1 MFASVIDS
9 TASLLARGYAWL
21 PGLQERAG
29 GEPVVT
35 RLMGRR
41 TIVLD
46 GPGAVEFFYDEQH
59 VLREGALPGPVL
71 DTLFGRGAVHTL
83 DGDRHRVRKDLFVS
97 LLMAEGGIAALTE
110 RFTARWPRAVAG
122 WQGREVVLFDEMS
135 AVLAGAVCDW
145 MGLPLSEGAAR
156 SIGEDCVA
164 AVDGFATAGPRHWKA
179 RRARARQERA
189 LCRVVTE
196 LRAAAAPVRTEGR
209 PRSPLA
215 TVAWHRDADGRLLD
229 PRTAAVELLNIIRPT
244 VALSWFA
251 VFAAHA
257 LHSAPV
263 HRDRLLADDGTYAR
277 AFAHEVRRFYPF
289 APFVGGLAARDLR
302 WRDTPVPEG
311 SLLLLDLYGR
321 DHDPDVWPRP
331 CDFDPCRFMG
341 REPPPN
347 DLVPQGGGDARS
359 GHRCPGEDITVSLLS
374 AVVTALAQLDC
385 DVPEQDLTI
394 PLHRLPT
401 RPRSG
406 FVISHARTAVRA
418 DGVPSRSVW
427 APHR

>member
-1 MFASVIDS
+1 MFTSVIDS

-29 GEPVVT
+29 EGPVVT

-41 TIVLD
+41 TVVLD
-46 GPGAVEFFYDEQH
+46 GPGSVEFFYDDER

-83 DGDRHRVRKDLFVS
+83 DGDRHRVRKDMFVS
-97 LLMAEGGIAALTE
+97 LLMTEGGIAALTE

-122 WQGREVVLFDEMS
+122 WQGREVVLFDEVA

-145 MGLPLSEGAAR
+145 VGLPLSEGASR
-156 SIGEDCVA
+156 SLSEDCVA
-164 AVDGFATAGPRHWKA
+164 TVDGFATAGPRHWKA

-189 LCRVVTE
+189 LGRAVTE
-196 LRAAAAPVRTEGR
+196 LRGAAAPVASDGR
-209 PRSPLA
+209 PRSPL
-215 TVAWHRDADGRLLD
+215 TVVAWHRDADGHLLD
-229 PRTAAVELLNIIRPT
+229 AHTAAVELLNIIRPT

-263 HRDRLLADDGTYAR
+263 HRERLRGDDGTYAR

-302 WRDTPVPEG
+302 WRDTEVPQG

-321 DHDPDVWPRP
+321 NHDPDVWPGP
-331 CDFDPCRFMG
+331 CDFDPCRFVG

-347 DLVPQGGGDARS
+347 DLVPQGGGDART
-359 GHRCPGEDITVSLLS
+359 GHRCPGEDIAVELL
-374 AVVTALAQLDC
+374 TAIVGALVALEC
-385 DVPEQDLTI
+385 EVPEQDLTI
-394 PLHRLPT
+394 PLHRIPT

-406 FVISHARTAVRA
+406 FVVARARTAVRA
-418 DGVPSRSVW
+418 DGVPSRGPR

>member
-1 MFASVIDS
+1 MIDS

-29 GEPVVT
+29 EGPVVT

-41 TIVLD
+41 TVVLD
-46 GPGAVEFFYDEQH
+46 GPGSVEFFYDEKN

-83 DGDRHRVRKDLFVS
+83 DGDRHRVRKDMFVS

-110 RFTARWPRAVAG
+110 RFAARWPRAVAG
-122 WQGREVVLFDEMS
+122 WHGREVVLFDEV
-135 AVLAGAVCDW
+135 ATVLAGAVCDW
-145 MGLPLSEGAAR
+145 AGLPLSEGAAR
-156 SIGEDCVA
+156 SLAEDCLA
-164 AVDGFATAGPRHWKA
+164 TVDGFATAGPRHFKA

-189 LCRVVTE
+189 LSRAVTE
-196 LRAAAAPVRTEGR
+196 LRGAAAPATSDSR
-209 PRSPLA
+209 PRSALA
-215 TVAWHRDADGRLLD
+215 TVAWHRDAEGHLLD
-229 PRTAAVELLNIIRPT
+229 PHTAAVELLNVIRPT

-263 HRDRLLADDGTYAR
+263 HRDRLRGDDGTYAR

-302 WRDTPVPEG
+302 WRDTEVPEG
-311 SLLLLDLYGR
+311 TLLLLDLYGR
-321 DHDPDVWPRP
+321 NHDPDLWPDP
-331 CDFDPCRFMG
+331 CDFDPCRFVG
-341 REPPPN
+341 REPPSN
-347 DLVPQGGGDARS
+347 DLVPQGGGDART
-359 GHRCPGEDITVSLLS
+359 GHRCPGEDI
-374 AVVTALAQLDC
+374 AVVLLTAIVRALAELDC
-385 DVPEQDLTI
+385 EVPEQDLTI
-394 PLHRLPT
+394 PLHRMPT

-406 FVISHARTAVRA
+406 FVVAHARAAIRA
-418 DGVPSRSVW
+418 DGVPSRGLR
-427 APHR
+427 APHG

>member
-1 MFASVIDS
+1 MIDS

-29 GEPVVT
+29 EGPVVT

-41 TIVLD
+41 TVVLD
-46 GPGAVEFFYDEQH
+46 GPGSVEFFYDEQH
-59 VLREGALPGPVL
+59 VRREGALPGPVL
-71 DTLFGRGAVHTL
+71 DTLIGRGAVHTL
-83 DGDRHRVRKDLFVS
+83 DGGGHRVRKDMFVS

-110 RFTARWPRAVAG
+110 RFVARWPRAVAG
-122 WQGREVVLFDEMS
+122 WQGREVVLFDEVA

-145 MGLPLSEGAAR
+145 VGLPLSEGAAR
-156 SIGEDCVA
+156 SVGEDCVA
-164 AVDGFATAGPRHWKA
+164 MVDGFATPGPRHWKA

-189 LCRVVTE
+189 LRRVVTE
-196 LRAAAAPVRTEGR
+196 LRTAAPAPSGGR
-209 PRSPLA
+209 PRSVLTA
-215 TVAWHRDADGRLLD
+215 VAWHRDADGRLLD

-263 HRDRLLADDGTYAR
+263 HRDRLRGDDGTYAR

-289 APFVGGLAARDLR
+289 APFIGGLAARDLR
-302 WRDTPVPEG
+302 WRDVPVPEG
-311 SLLLLDLYGR
+311 SLVLLDLYGR
-321 DHDPDVWPRP
+321 NHDPEVWPKP

-341 REPPPN
+341 REPPSN
-347 DLVPQGGGDARS
+347 DLVPQGGGDVRT
-359 GHRCPGEDITVSLLS
+359 GHRCPGEDIAVGLLT
-374 AVVTALAQLDC
+374 AIVGALADLDC

-394 PLHRLPT
+394 PLHRMPT

-406 FVISHARTAVRA
+406 FVLAHARTAVRA
-418 DGVPSRSVW
+418 DGVPSR
-427 APHR
+427 ALRPHG